1 MTSAGP
7 TRKTSARLQPG
18 ELGNVLTHA
27 LGVLL
32 SLAGGAW
39 LIAMAAQ
46 RGGVRELV
54 GASVFVS
61 ALVLLYSASTLYHA
75 AHDPR
80 ARARLKVLD
89 HCAIYLL
96 IAGTYTPFTIAAV
109 KGGWGWSLFGVIWGL
124 AAAGVV
130 FKLFFTGRF
139 KRLSTAIYIG
149 MGWLVIIAF
158 APLSQALTPLAL
170 GLLITGG
177 VFYTVGTLFYH
188 VERIP
193 YSHAIWHL
201 FVLAGSICHFAAV
214 TAQLIG
220 TVS

>member
-89 HCAIYLL
+89 HCSIYLL

-109 KGGWGWSLFGVIWGL
+109 KGVWGWSLFGVIWGL

-149 MGWLVIIAF
+149 MGWLVIIA
-158 APLSQALTPLAL
+158 AMPLYQAVSHAT
-170 GLLITGG
+170 LLWLILGG
-177 VFYTVGTLFYH
+177 VLYTAGTYFYH
-188 VERIP
+188 LERWP
-193 YSHAIWHL
+193 HSHAVWHL
-201 FVLAGSICHFAAV
+201 FVLGGSISHFVAV
-214 TAQLIG
+214 ALVVMVG
-220 TVS
+220 